1 MTGAGKIRKN
11 KQMADKLRKWK
22 YYHCHMVS
30 HIAQMA
36 ERFCLPTT
44 INSRVNT
51 DNWSLMLCSCKLQ

>member
-1 MTGAGKIRKN
+1 MTGTGEIRKN

-36 ERFCLPTT
+36 ERFCLP
-44 INSRVNT
+44 R
-51 DNWSLMLCSCKLQ
+51 LQLIAE